1 MDVGV
6 TVDSS
11 ARNVAIRATLPR
23 LRGPLESVKRFMEKS
38 RSQRPNSISFLSRR
52 SYLTEMC
59 LRSSSLTKMVAH
71 SRPVVIGAKGR
82 RRSRSANLLPESE
95 SSPTEHTA
103 WMKESRSSGE
113 AMSERHSVFSLL
125 SEQRRF
131 IYLAVG
137 LLSAAG
143 IWAALRLPSAIYP
156 ELVFP
161 RITVV
166 VQGSALGA
174 RQVVFAITRPIEE
187 AVSIVP
193 GVTARD
199 PDPFAHLSGRSTST
213 CSRPMR
219 TWRWLFSRR
228 RRG

>member
-1 MDVGV
+1 
-6 TVDSS
+6 
-11 ARNVAIRATLPR
+11 
-23 LRGPLESVKRFMEKS
+23 
-38 RSQRPNSISFLSRR
+38 
-52 SYLTEMC
+52 
-59 LRSSSLTKMVAH
+59 
-71 SRPVVIGAKGR
+71 
-82 RRSRSANLLPESE
+82 
-95 SSPTEHTA
+95 
-103 WMKESRSSGE
+103 
-113 AMSERHSVFSLL
+113 MSERHSVFSLL

-193 GVTARD
+193 GVTRVRSRSIRGSSEINITFAPDADMALALQQTQARVNQIRSQLPAGVD
-199 PDPFAHLSGRSTST
+199 IEVERLS
-213 CSRPMR
+213 PA
-219 TWRWLFSRR
+219 LFPVL
-228 RRG
+228 